1 MTKFFKI
8 IIEGNFNIFIAGG
21 KWVFPLMKIR
31 WIFINHSVIVKYT
44 FINIWLKVVSNYTNM
59 LYIKLID
66 DHKETYESNK
76 NVYGTLISIII
87 VIVNQYV

>member
-1 MTKFFKI
+1 
-8 IIEGNFNIFIAGG
+8 
-21 KWVFPLMKIR
+21 
-31 WIFINHSVIVKYT
+31 
-44 FINIWLKVVSNYTNM
+44 M